1 LFYKPKLVNTEVV
14 NSSVFAK
21 TLRIINPELTNL
33 DETMLIEI
41 FLLGDN
47 NMSLADMILPDN
59 VTVVNNALEKFAE
72 TYNSNNIIGPS
83 FKDIKSKNIE
93 SGFIS
98 NTTNA
103 INSVNTIVIVL
114 SLLISI
120 TILVMISTLIIS
132 ENERNV
138 AIFSI
143 LGYSNIEKMK
153 LFFLLYLPI
162 IVIAILLS
170 IPLSIGLISMFASV
184 VSSSV
189 LISLSISLGVTDVLL
204 SSLIVLL
211 IFAGTS
217 TLS

>member
-1 LFYKPKLVNTEVV
+1 
-14 NSSVFAK
+14 
-21 TLRIINPELTNL
+21 LRIIDPNL
-33 DETMLIEI
+33 SHAKESSLIEI

-47 NMSLADMILPDN
+47 NIALPDMINPGME
-59 VTVVNNALEKFAE
+59 TVVNNALEKFSE
-72 TYNSNNIIGPS
+72 IYSSNNIIGPS

-120 TILVMISTLIIS
+120 TILIMISTLIIS

-143 LGYSNIEKMK
+143 LGYSNVEKMK
-153 LFFLLYLPI
+153 LFFSLYIPI
-162 IVIAILLS
+162 IILSILLS
-170 IPLSIGLISMFASV
+170 IPLTIGLISMFASV
-184 VSSSV
+184 VNSAA

-211 IFAGTS
+211 IFSATS
-217 TLS
+217 LLS